1 MRKVQLVYQDKTYQ
15 EAHTQTYG
23 NRDLRLM
30 MKIYVHRISDLWHET
45 GYASMAGGMIR
56 RISKDGYPRFMK
68 TYL

>member
-30 MKIYVHRISDLWHET
+30 MKIYVHKISAFCTKQAMPAWLEE
-45 GYASMAGGMIR
+45 
-56 RISKDGYPRFMK
+56 
-68 TYL
+68 